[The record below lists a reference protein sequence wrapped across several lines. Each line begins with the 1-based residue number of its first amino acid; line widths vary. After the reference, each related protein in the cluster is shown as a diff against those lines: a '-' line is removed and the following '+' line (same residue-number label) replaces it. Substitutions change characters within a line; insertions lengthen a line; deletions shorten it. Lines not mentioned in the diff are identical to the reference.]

1 MGTTQQLFEA
11 FSSSV
16 RREILWA
23 VWDDEL
29 AAGEICALF
38 DLTAPTISQHLATMR
53 DAGLVTMRVDGNFR
67 RYRARHESVEQLQQL
82 VLGPSTKWR
91 TTDSA
96 PEAKVPSSRA
106 LRAVEVSVLVGADRA
121 TVFRA
126 FTDGELFSRWLG
138 VPVSLV
144 NDRFRCTMEFGTEVR
159 GRYVHVIEPSFIAMS
174 WDFADDSVPLP
185 GGQQDGYL
193 RLERAGRRTRVT
205 MQQLAADDEQADY
218 LDAAWRLVLGR
229 LATQLHSA
237 LDVSSASTVRPN
249 RRKQST

>member
-1 MGTTQQLFEA
+1 MGTSQQLFEA
-11 FSSSV
+11 FSSPV

-29 AAGEICALF
+29 AAGEIGAMF

-53 DAGLVTMRVDGNFR
+53 EAGLVTVRVDGNFR
-67 RYRARHESVEQLQQL
+67 RYRARRESLEQLQQL
-82 VLGPSTKWR
+82 LLGPATKWR

-96 PEAKVPSSRA
+96 PEARVPSTRT
-106 LRAVEVSVLVGADRA
+106 LRAVEVSVTVAADQA

-126 FTDGELFSRWLG
+126 FTDAELFGRWLG
-138 VPVSLV
+138 VPVSLT
-144 NDRFRCTMEFGTEVR
+144 DGRFRCTMEFGTEVR
-159 GRYVHVIEPSFIAMS
+159 GRYVHVVEPSFIAMS

-193 RLERAGRRTRVT
+193 RIERVGRRTRVT
-205 MQQLAADDEQADY
+205 MQQLAADDEQAAY

-229 LATQLHSA
+229 LATELRTA
-237 LDVSSASTVRPN
+237 LDGSRVSSTRPR
-249 RRKQST
+249 RRKQSG